1 MEAVTDPRDI
11 VDIACLAQASAA
23 GAPAT
28 DGQATG
34 ERKWLGV
41 WFRCCHV
48 YGRMY
53 LLPGG
58 ERYAG
63 TCPRCGSQIGAK
75 VGDGGTT
82 RRFFEAT

>member
-1 MEAVTDPRDI
+1 MTDPRDI
-11 VDIACLAQASAA
+11 VDIKGLTPNEPPVE
-23 GAPAT
+23 AP
-28 DGQATG
+28 GMPQ
-34 ERKWLGV
+34 RKWLGV

-63 TCPRCGSQIGAK
+63 TCPRCGSQIGAR